1 MLSPAE
7 ELGLAGAALDARVRR
22 AVHHIPDATLAW
34 LSRRLADD
42 ARLNGV
48 IYERAGEIE
57 PVRIMLRPL
66 LVMPEQVTYLQN
78 VCTVIMDALKRLP
91 ELYFSDADVRRILP
105 LAADEEA
112 WLRDCMTALEG
123 GQNALYGRLDAVCD
137 FTGARWQDS
146 LQFLEPNLSGV
157 GGIQLGPLADS
168 LVMRDIVPTI
178 IAHDPGLSINQPRD
192 QRDLFLQ
199 VLLDHAR
206 AVGRQGR
213 NICLVEPKYE
223 SDGPNEQSAMALYFR
238 ERHGITVVHADPAEL
253 RLEGDEV
260 WYQDT
265 CIDVAY
271 RDYEMRDLLELEAE
285 TGQPL
290 LAMRALFRQN
300 RMVSS
305 AGGDFDHKSCWELL
319 TDERLVR
326 RHFSN
331 RERLVFQRHI
341 LWTRLVSDRITTL
354 PHGSGSLPAYIREF
368 REQLVLKPNR
378 SYGGE
383 GVHVGT
389 LTTPEDWDRLLAGA
403 LASGDDPHQA
413 WVVQTMANLPV
424 QEFPVLDDEGR
435 VHYEPFYAV
444 LGFAPTDHGLAMLC
458 RVSQKQVVNVAQHG
472 GLAPVLVGYPP
483 DNLRSPI
490 RAAIPREVAVKK
502 LRDRIRELRDLDA
515 VVSLLDWDEETG
527 LPPGARERR
536 GQQLGTVETIAHDLL
551 VSDTLGD
558 LIEEVQELTRDD
570 PLWQAELAELRRER
584 RIELA
589 VPHDLVGALAEA
601 RSACLGVWEEARA
614 ADDYAHFA
622 PAFDALLRLVRER
635 AQALQRG
642 GDLYD
647 GLLDEYEPGMTRA
660 RLDPLLGDL
669 GVHLRRLV
677 PVLAA
682 RTRDQELAL
691 SAPCPAPGQEAF
703 CRRLLADMGFS
714 AERGRVDRSTHP
726 FTTMAG
732 EDDVRLTL
740 RFDAANP
747 LSGIFAAL
755 HEGGHALY
763 DQGFPAILH
772 DTLLAEAPSTGLHES
787 QARLWENGVGRSAAF
802 WHHYLPQ
809 LQALFPGALA
819 GVDAERWQRNLAVVR
834 PSLIRVEADE
844 VTYNLHIL
852 LRYELETALLA
863 GDLPVADLPAAW
875 AAASRKWLG
884 LVPTGVRDGCLQDV
898 HWASAAFGY
907 FPTYTLGNLYAA
919 QLLETYVAKHDLAAE
934 LRAGQLRPLRDWLA
948 ATVYGWGCQLGTE
961 EIIRRATGRGLDAA
975 ALLRRLGSL
984 ASDGGPAGR

>member
-34 LSRRLADD
+34 LSRRLAED

-112 WLRDCMTALEG
+112 WLQDCMTALEG

-137 FTGARWQDS
+137 FSGARWQDS

-178 IAHDPGLSINQPRD
+178 IAHDPGLTIDQPRD

-206 AVGRQGR
+206 AVGRQDC

-341 LWTRLVSDRITTL
+341 LWTRLVSDRVTSL
-354 PHGSGSLPAYIREF
+354 PHGSGPLPAYVREF

-383 GVHVGT
+383 GVHVGA
-389 LTTPEDWDRLLAGA
+389 LTAPEAWDRLLAEA
-403 LASGDDPHQA
+403 LASGTDPHQT

-424 QEFPVLDDEGR
+424 QEFPVLDDAGR
-435 VHYEPFYAV
+435 VHYEPFYSV

-490 RAAIPREVAVKK
+490 RAAVPREVAVKK

-551 VSDTLGD
+551 VSDALGD
-558 LIEEVQELTRDD
+558 LIEEVQELTRED
-570 PLWQAELAELRRER
+570 PLWQAEIAELRRER

-601 RSACLGVWEEARA
+601 RSVCLGVWEEARA
-614 ADDYAHFA
+614 ADDYARFA

-660 RLDPLLGDL
+660 RLDPLLGNL
-669 GVHLRRLV
+669 GVRLMRLV

-682 RTRDQELAL
+682 RTRNHKLAL
-691 SAPCPAPGQEAF
+691 SAPCPEAGQEQF
-703 CRRLLADMGFS
+703 CRQLLADMGFS
-714 AERGRVDRSTHP
+714 ADRGRVDRSTHP

-763 DQGFPAILH
+763 DQGFPAALH

-787 QARLWENGVGRSAAF
+787 QARLWENCVGRSGAF
-802 WHHYLPQ
+802 WHHYLPR
-809 LQALFPGALA
+809 LQALFPDVLS
-819 GVDAERWQRNLAVVR
+819 GVDAGRWQRNLTVVR

-852 LRYELETALLA
+852 LRYELETALVS
-863 GDLPVADLPAAW
+863 GDLGVGDLPAAW

-884 LVPTGVRDGCLQDV
+884 IAPAGFRDGCLQDV
-898 HWASAAFGY
+898 HWAGGSFGY

-919 QLLETYVAKHDLAAE
+919 QLLEAYVAQHDLQAE
-934 LRAGQLRPLRDWLA
+934 LAAGQLRPLRDWLA
-948 ATVYGWGCQLGTE
+948 SQVYRWGCQLDAE
-961 EIIRRATGRGLDAA
+961 EIIRRATGRGLDAEA
-975 ALLRRLGSL
+975 FFRRIEGW
-984 ASDGGPAGR
+984 PA